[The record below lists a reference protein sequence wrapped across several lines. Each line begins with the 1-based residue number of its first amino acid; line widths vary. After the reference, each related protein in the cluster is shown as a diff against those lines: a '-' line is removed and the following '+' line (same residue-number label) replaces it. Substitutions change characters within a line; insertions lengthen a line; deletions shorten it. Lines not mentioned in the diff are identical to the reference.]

1 MTGLN
6 NTRLEVKPRHDAPVK
21 SFTVLISRHS
31 PPFRAPRLKPNG
43 MIVMPSL
50 RMTGWKPKITVTG
63 VGGGGGNA
71 VNNMIARNLSG
82 VEFIAA
88 NTDAQALAM
97 SKAQHIVQL
106 GVTATE
112 GLGAGSLP
120 ELGRAA
126 AEESIDQIMAH
137 LADTQ
142 MCFVTAGMGGGT
154 GTGAAPVIAHAARQ
168 SGILTVAVVTEPFG
182 FEGTHRARQARQGI
196 EQLIDAADTVIVV
209 PNQSLF
215 RLSDRQTTLETAFS
229 MADSILYS
237 GVMSI
242 VELITKE
249 GLINLDFAD
258 VRSVMKDM
266 GPAVMATGEASG
278 PGRATDAAKAAVE
291 NPLFGEATLRGARG
305 ILVSIAAARE
315 LTLFEVDEAASCI
328 RDQVDADAEIILGAR
343 FDGSL
348 DDKLQVSVIATG
360 LRRPA
365 DVVML
370 AEHAQKP
377 ILVHAV
383 K

>member
-1 MTGLN
+1 
-6 NTRLEVKPRHDAPVK
+6 
-21 SFTVLISRHS
+21 
-31 PPFRAPRLKPNG
+31 
-43 MIVMPSL
+43 MPSL
-50 RMTGWKPKITVTG
+50 EITGWKPKIAVIG

-88 NTDAQALAM
+88 NTDAQALAL

-112 GLGAGSLP
+112 GLGAGSIP
-120 ELGRAA
+120 ELGQAA

-137 LADTQ
+137 LSDTH
-142 MCFVTAGMGGGT
+142 MCFLTAGMGGGT
-154 GTGAAPVIAHAARQ
+154 GTGAAPVIAHAARRA
-168 SGILTVAVVTEPFG
+168 GILTVAVVTEPFG

-196 EQLIDAADTVIVV
+196 EQLVDAADTVIVV

-215 RLSDRQTTLETAFS
+215 RLSGAHTTLEEAFA

-278 PGRATDAAKAAVE
+278 PGRAADAAKAAVE
-291 NPLFGEATLRGARG
+291 NPLFGEVALKGAKG
-305 ILVSIAAARE
+305 ILVSIAAGRE

-328 RDQVDADAEIILGAR
+328 RDQVDADAEIILGAN
-343 FDGSL
+343 FDESL
-348 DDKLQVSVIATG
+348 GDRLKVSIIATG

-365 DVVML
+365 DVVIL
-370 AEHAQKP
+370 AEHAQKH
-377 ILVHAV
+377 IAIHALR
-383 K
+383 

>member
-1 MTGLN
+1 
-6 NTRLEVKPRHDAPVK
+6 
-21 SFTVLISRHS
+21 
-31 PPFRAPRLKPNG
+31 

>member
-1 MTGLN
+1 
-6 NTRLEVKPRHDAPVK
+6 
-21 SFTVLISRHS
+21 
-31 PPFRAPRLKPNG
+31 
-43 MIVMPSL
+43 MPSL
-50 RMTGWKPKITVTG
+50 EITGWKPKIAVVG

-71 VNNMIARNLSG
+71 LNNMIARNLSG

-88 NTDAQALAM
+88 NTDAQALAL
-97 SKAQHIVQL
+97 SRAQHIVQL

-112 GLGAGSLP
+112 GLGAGSIP

-126 AEESIDQIMAH
+126 AEESIDRIMTH
-137 LADTQ
+137 LSDTH
-142 MCFVTAGMGGGT
+142 MCFLTAGMGGGT
-154 GTGAAPVIAHAARQ
+154 GTGAAPVIADAARRA
-168 SGILTVAVVTEPFG
+168 GILTVAVVTEPFD

-196 EQLIDAADTVIVV
+196 EHLIEVADTVIVV
-209 PNQSLF
+209 PNQSLL
-215 RLSDRQTTLETAFS
+215 RLSDPHTTLEEAFA
-229 MADSILYS
+229 MADSILHS

-278 PGRATDAAKAAVE
+278 PGRAADAAKAAIG
-291 NPLFGEATLRGARG
+291 NPLFGETTLKGAKG
-305 ILVSIAAARE
+305 ILVSIAAGRE

-328 RDQVDADAEIILGAR
+328 RDQVDADAGIILGAIY
-343 FDGSL
+343 DESL
-348 DDKLQVSVIATG
+348 GDRLKVSIIATG

-365 DVVML
+365 DVVIL
-370 AEHAQKP
+370 AEHAHKP
-377 ILVHAV
+377 ISVHAV

>member
-1 MTGLN
+1 
-6 NTRLEVKPRHDAPVK
+6 
-21 SFTVLISRHS
+21 
-31 PPFRAPRLKPNG
+31 
-43 MIVMPSL
+43 MPSL
-50 RMTGWKPKITVTG
+50 RMTGWKPKIAVIG

-88 NTDAQALAM
+88 NTDAQALAA
-97 SKAQHIVQL
+97 SKAKHVVQL
-106 GVTATE
+106 GVKATE

-126 AEESIDQIMAH
+126 AEESIDQIMTH
-137 LADTQ
+137 LTDTQ
-142 MCFVTAGMGGGT
+142 MCFLTAGMGGGT
-154 GTGAAPVIAHAARQ
+154 GTGATPVIAHAARQ

-182 FEGTHRARQARQGI
+182 FEGTHRTRQAREGI
-196 EQLIDAADTVIVV
+196 QQLIEVADTVIVV

-215 RLSDRQTTLETAFS
+215 RLSDPRTTLEDAFG

-237 GVMSI
+237 GVTSI

-258 VRSVMKDM
+258 IRSIMKDI
-266 GPAVMATGEASG
+266 GRAVMATGEAAG
-278 PGRATDAAKAAVE
+278 QGRAADAAKAAIE
-291 NPLFGEATLRGARG
+291 NPLLGEATLKGATG
-305 ILVSIAAARE
+305 ILVSIAAGRE
-315 LTLFEVDEAASCI
+315 LTLFEVDEAASRI
-328 RDQVDADAEIILGAR
+328 RDEVDSDAEIILGAR

-348 DDKLQVSVIATG
+348 EDKLQVSVIATG

-365 DVVML
+365 DVVIL

-383 K
+383 R